1 MTASLAARRIFVA
14 AALFL
19 TFVSQALAQAAGGS
33 VLQPLPLPG
42 PYPVGCS
49 NVTQAFSRVA
59 PGDDVQNYWE
69 ALPRDNGSPRMITDL
84 LSDPANTLGVTVQAG
99 NDSDVFGSYAGRT
112 LHFVVLVCYPTTASN
127 PYPDYLLPTGRSVP
141 HMQSGSQPPILPDAT
156 SRFPLL
162 LFSHG
167 YGGSPLSDEYL
178 LPLTILAS
186 YRYIVAA
193 PFHGDWQYNH
203 VDLQTFADV
212 LYLITHLRDF
222 LAMQALRPLTLSAT
236 IDLLS
241 NSPQWGARIDPSQ
254 IGGFGASM
262 GGESI
267 MLMAGAGL
275 TTSLGFSW
283 TQIEKDTRL
292 KMGVTYIPY
301 FGQPIFPAFGR
312 DQHGLD
318 GITLPFMAISGT
330 ADTTAP
336 IALTYQGVSLLAGT
350 REMVALNGVTHQFDI
365 PSTNDIFTWTLTFL
379 DAELRGNPASK
390 QKLQQATSVAG
401 GGDDHVLIPYN
412 GSAVPAI
419 LNFGGL
425 WWAAPAGAEG
435 GWSLNVA
442 HQGDVIV
449 AAWNTY
455 DLNGNAWWL
464 SMPALKV
471 GTNTYSGTLYETRGP
486 PFNAPFD
493 PNLVTNTAVGTGTLT
508 FTDSGSGTFS
518 YTVNGVTQAKPIT
531 KFVFASPVPVCTF
544 GSAIAPVQSTN
555 YQGLWWGAPGSET
568 GWSLSL
574 THQDGAIVVDWFTHD
589 ATGRP
594 TWLSAG
600 LFNTTGTT
608 YAGTLVQSTG
618 PPFSAM
624 PFDPRNVMLST
635 VGTASLTFTDGNNA
649 AFTYTV
655 GGVTQAKQITR
666 FVFVAPGTI
675 CQ

>member
-1 MTASLAARRIFVA
+1 MPASLAARRIFVA
-14 AALFL
+14 AVLFL

-49 NVTQAFSRVA
+49 NVTQDFSRVA
-59 PGDDVQNYWE
+59 PGEDVQNYWE

-84 LSDPANTLGVTVQAG
+84 LSDPANTLGVTVKAG
-99 NDSDVFGSYAGRT
+99 NDSDVFGSYTGRT
-112 LHFVVLVCYPTTASN
+112 LRFIVLVCYPTTASN

-186 YRYIVAA
+186 YGYVVAA
-193 PFHGDWQYNH
+193 PFHGDWQYNN

-212 LYLITHLRDF
+212 VYLITHLRDF

-241 NSPQWGARIDPSQ
+241 NSPQWSARIDPSQ

-283 TQIEKDTRL
+283 TQIENDTRL

-312 DQHGLD
+312 DQRGLE

-350 REMVALNGVTHQFDI
+350 REMIALNGVTHHFDI
-365 PSTNDIFTWTLTFL
+365 PSTNDIFTWTLT
-379 DAELRGNPASK
+379 
-390 QKLQQATSVAG
+390 
-401 GGDDHVLIPYN
+401 
-412 GSAVPAI
+412 
-419 LNFGGL
+419 
-425 WWAAPAGAEG
+425 
-435 GWSLNVA
+435 
-442 HQGDVIV
+442 
-449 AAWNTY
+449 
-455 DLNGNAWWL
+455 
-464 SMPALKV
+464 
-471 GTNTYSGTLYETRGP
+471 
-486 PFNAPFD
+486 
-493 PNLVTNTAVGTGTLT
+493 
-508 FTDSGSGTFS
+508 
-518 YTVNGVTQAKPIT
+518 
-531 KFVFASPVPVCTF
+531 
-544 GSAIAPVQSTN
+544 
-555 YQGLWWGAPGSET
+555 
-568 GWSLSL
+568 
-574 THQDGAIVVDWFTHD
+574 
-589 ATGRP
+589 
-594 TWLSAG
+594 
-600 LFNTTGTT
+600 
-608 YAGTLVQSTG
+608 
-618 PPFSAM
+618 
-624 PFDPRNVMLST
+624 
-635 VGTASLTFTDGNNA
+635 
-649 AFTYTV
+649 
-655 GGVTQAKQITR
+655 
-666 FVFVAPGTI
+666 
-675 CQ
+675 